1 MKFRAVGFI
10 SLLTIGLFVAP
21 FVAEAQRAGKVYR
34 VGLLQSVASPI
45 PNTDAFRQRL
55 HELGYREGQNL
66 IIEAPTPKSLE
77 DLPHVAAE
85 LARLNVNVILASGTP
100 AATVTRDAIATIP
113 VVFVTFADPV
123 GTGLVASVGRPSRN
137 MTGLT
142 MMAAELAGKRLAL
155 LKEALPKVTRVAVL
169 WNPANRDTEEQL
181 SQTRAAARS
190 LAIHIDA
197 HAASIPCRTLCLGAN
212 GDRLR
217 AWRNG
222 TEFPECITGGP
233 TSRRGGLMSYGP
245 NLTDLFRRAATY
257 VDKILKGAKPGDLPV
272 EQPTKL
278 ELVINL
284 KTAKALGLTIPP
296 SLLLRADQVIE

>member
-1 MKFRAVGFI
+1 VKFRAVGFI

-34 VGLLQSVASPI
+34 VGLLQSAASPI

-85 LARLNVNVILASGTP
+85 LARLNVDVILASGTP
-100 AATVTRDAIATIP
+100 AATVARDAIATIP

-123 GTGLVASVGRPSRN
+123 GTGLVASVGQPSRN

-155 LKEALPKVTRVAVL
+155 LKAALPKVTRVAVL

-197 HAASIPCRTLCLGAN
+197 HAASIPLSDAMFGRERRRIASLAERNRVPGMYHWRSYVEA
-212 GDRLR
+212 GRVDVLR
-217 AWRNG
+217 AK
-222 TEFPECITGGP
+222 
-233 TSRRGGLMSYGP
+233 S
-245 NLTDLFRRAATY
+245 D
-257 VDKILKGAKPGDLPV
+257 
-272 EQPTKL
+272 
-278 ELVINL
+278 
-284 KTAKALGLTIPP
+284 
-296 SLLLRADQVIE
+296 